1 MTNLWAFLL
10 QTLTAS
16 LVAGLLL
23 LLKALM
29 EDKLSPRW
37 QYGIWGLLGLRLL
50 IPAFPNRW
58 VIFPLPLGLELAR
71 CQVEAGLS
79 SAYTSLNQALG
90 ITGPLPWV
98 TGAPRS
104 ITDWLFCLY
113 LAGVVFFWGRTLFR
127 WARLRHIL
135 KKQGAAPSPA
145 LLEKI
150 EKVREKYHLPRCRVV
165 LVEGLESPFVCGG
178 FPSLLALPA
187 GKEPD
192 EKVLL
197 HELLHLKYHDNAQHL
212 FWAFLRGLHW
222 CNPFLWYCFDRIGND
237 LESLCDQRVLER
249 LEGEE
254 RREYGVILLD
264 MASTRYPRCPG
275 TTSISNGSKNIAR
288 RIAAIARFKKYPRGM
303 ALVSVC
309 IGLALAGPLLMGAAP
324 QYSTN
329 LFTPVS
335 ESELELALAAARL
348 NRCTTVAGALDTW
361 AKGILLE
368 NGAYLATVT
377 PLNEHPDL
385 EAEMVRSIQD
395 GWVAYHLDSGDWM
408 DISDPSQG
416 YEIYNLTPNGDG
428 YIAQVVMATE
438 GFLDPDTGLMVEDQ
452 QGATGF
458 AGSVLFQVS
467 LTRADGGWVV
477 EELSRTPSFHSI
489 ESYPWLEDWE
499 ESPLAQEYRT
509 EGDFGTLQV
518 GVTAGYRPEKY
529 PLRSQGW
536 TGTAYLDNNLYPDM
550 EFSEGMLYCFY
561 QYQCNLENPD
571 SPQRYVQIQLLCD
584 PEYIPGTDWGVD
596 DSEGIG
602 GGGSNGTQW
611 DRQQV
616 IDGWDGFIPGGSGG
630 GVGLKDGLV
639 KLPQS
644 IPVQI
649 YWDGQL
655 KADLVLGG
663 EAG

>member
-335 ESELELALAAARL
+335 ESELDLAFAAARL

-385 EAEMVRSIQD
+385 EAEMVRSAQD

-408 DISDPSQG
+408 EYADSSQG

-428 YIAQVVMATE
+428 YVAQVVMGTT
-438 GFLDPDTGLMVEDQ
+438 GFIDPDTRLVLKNQEETDYL
-452 QGATGF
+452 
-458 AGSVLFQVS
+458 GSVLFQVS
-467 LTRADGGWVV
+467 LEQADGGWVV
-477 EELSRTPSFHSI
+477 EELSRSPSFYSLQA
-489 ESYPWLEDWE
+489 YPWVEEWE
-499 ESPLAQEYRT
+499 ASPLTQDYQA
-509 EGDFGTLQV
+509 EGDFGTLRV
-518 GVTAGYRPEKY
+518 GVAASYRQEN
-529 PLRSQGW
+529 RSQENRGW
-536 TGTAYLDNNLYPDM
+536 TGTAPLDNNPYPDL
-550 EFSEGMLYCFY
+550 EFAGGMLYSVY
-561 QYQCNLENPD
+561 QYQCNLEGPNA
-571 SPQRYVQIQLLCD
+571 PQQWVRVQLLCT
-584 PEYIPGTDWGVD
+584 PEYTPGDSWEVD
-596 DSEGIG
+596 SSQGQG
-602 GGGSNGTQW
+602 GGDIDGTLW
-611 DRQQV
+611 DRQEV
-616 IDGWDGFIPGGSGG
+616 FSGWDGIMRGGGGG
-630 GVGLKDGLV
+630 GVGLKEGLV
-639 KLPQS
+639 VLPQA

-655 KADLVLGG
+655 VEDLVLGG

>member
-16 LVAGLLL
+16 LAAGLLL
-23 LLKALM
+23 LLKYLM

-58 VIFPLPLGLELAR
+58 VIFPLPLGLELVR
-71 CQVEAGLS
+71 GKVESGLS
-79 SAYTSLNQALG
+79 SAYTSLNQPLG
-90 ITGPLPWV
+90 IISPLPWV

-113 LAGVVFFWGRTLFR
+113 LAGVLFFWGRTLFR
-127 WARLRHIL
+127 WARLGRIL

-150 EKVREKYHLPRCRVV
+150 EGVREKYHLPRCRVV
-165 LVEGLESPFVCGG
+165 LVEELESPFVWGG

-249 LEGEE
+249 LEGED

-324 QYSTN
+324 QYPNS
-329 LFTPVS
+329 LFAPVP
-335 ESELELALAAARL
+335 ESELDLAFAAARL
-348 NRCTTVAGALDTW
+348 NRCTTVSGALDTW
-361 AKGILLE
+361 AKGMLFE
-368 NGAYLATVT
+368 NGAYIAMVT
-377 PLNEHPDL
+377 PLDGHADL
-385 EAEMVRSIQD
+385 RAEMERTARE
-395 GWVAYHLDSGDWM
+395 GWVAYHLESGDWM
-408 DISDPSQG
+408 DYADSSQG

-428 YIAQVVMATE
+428 YVAQVVMGTT
-438 GFLDPDTGLMVEDQ
+438 GFIDPDTRLVLKNQEETDYL
-452 QGATGF
+452 
-458 AGSVLFQVS
+458 GSVLFQVS
-467 LTRADGGWVV
+467 LEQADGGWVV
-477 EELSRTPSFHSI
+477 EELSRSPSFYSLQA
-489 ESYPWLEDWE
+489 YPWVEEWE
-499 ESPLAQEYRT
+499 ASPLTQDYQA
-509 EGDFGTLQV
+509 EGDFGTLRV
-518 GVTAGYRPEKY
+518 GVAASYRQEN
-529 PLRSQGW
+529 RSQENRGW
-536 TGTAYLDNNLYPDM
+536 TGTAPLDNNPYPDL
-550 EFSEGMLYCFY
+550 EFAGGMLYSVY
-561 QYQCNLENPD
+561 QYQCNLEGPNA
-571 SPQRYVQIQLLCD
+571 PQQWVRVQLLCT
-584 PEYIPGTDWGVD
+584 PEYTPGDSWEVD
-596 DSEGIG
+596 SSQGQG
-602 GGGSNGTQW
+602 GGDIDGTLW
-611 DRQQV
+611 DRQEV
-616 IDGWDGFIPGGSGG
+616 FSGWDGIMRGGGGG
-630 GVGLKDGLV
+630 GVGLKEGLV
-639 KLPQS
+639 VLPQA

-655 KADLVLGG
+655 VEDLVLGG